1 MERILKNRQI
11 FYGWWIVAVSFLV
24 LFVHAGCAFYSFAI
38 LRDVLE
44 DELATS
50 SAAISGAVSLY
61 MVVLGLTAPLAG
73 KLTDKYGPKNVVV
86 VGGVIAGIAL
96 LLLSLTNAVW
106 QIYLLYIV
114 VGIGMSGAGLI
125 PLAVALSNWFT
136 RRRGTAIGIAT
147 AGIALGAIV
156 LAPLTDFVTETV
168 SWQAA
173 YVVLGVITLV
183 CVVLPVMFIM
193 RTRPQDMGLLPDG
206 ERPAAAEAVAA
217 SELATNPAEAR
228 SGSEEPEWTTS
239 AAIRTMPYWLAL
251 AAFFLVGMAIAGV
264 LQHEKKFFE
273 DIGVTTSTAALA
285 LGITGGIGGVGKLTF
300 GFLADRISAKRAALV
315 CFALQIVGLVLLLNT
330 ESVAMMWVSVVVFGF
345 AMGGNVALQPL
356 IIGDFFGL
364 ASFGTILG
372 SIVLVAAVG
381 AGLGPVLTGAMY
393 DAFGSYT
400 LAFTIFVVG
409 YAVAVTALILARRP
423 KLKNTTP

>member
-1 MERILKNRQI
+1 
-11 FYGWWIVAVSFLV
+11 
-24 LFVHAGCAFYSFAI
+24 
-38 LRDVLE
+38 
-44 DELATS
+44 
-50 SAAISGAVSLY
+50 
-61 MVVLGLTAPLAG
+61 
-73 KLTDKYGPKNVVV
+73 VVV

-96 LLLSLTNAVW
+96 LLLSLINAVW
-106 QIYLLYIV
+106 QIYLLYLV

-136 RRRGTAIGIAT
+136 RRRGRAIGIAT
-147 AGIALGAIV
+147 AGIALGAIA

-183 CVVLPVMFIM
+183 CVVLPVMLVLK
-193 RTRPQDMGLLPDG
+193 TRPQDMGLLPDG
-206 ERPAAAEAVAA
+206 ERPAAVEAGAA
-217 SELATNPAEAR
+217 SELATNPAEASPG
-228 SGSEEPEWTTS
+228 SGEPQWTTS

-273 DIGVTTSTAALA
+273 DVGITTSTAALA

-372 SIVLVAAVG
+372 SIALVAAVG

-393 DAFGSYT
+393 DAFGGYT

-409 YAVAVTALILARRP
+409 YAVALTALVLARRP
-423 KLKNTTP
+423 KPKTTAP

>member
-1 MERILKNRQI
+1 MLRDRQI

-44 DELATS
+44 EEFATS
-50 SAAISGAVSLY
+50 SAAISGAISIY
-61 MVVLGLTAPLAG
+61 MLTLGLTAPLAG
-73 KLTDKYGPKNVVV
+73 RLTDKYGPKNVVV

-96 LLLSLTNAVW
+96 LLLSLINAVW
-106 QIYLLYIV
+106 QIYLLYLV

-136 RRRGTAIGIAT
+136 RRRGRAIGIAT
-147 AGIALGAIV
+147 AGIALGAIA

-183 CVVLPVMFIM
+183 CVVLPVMLVLK
-193 RTRPQDMGLLPDG
+193 TRPQDMGLLPDG
-206 ERPAAAEAVAA
+206 ERPAAVEAGAA
-217 SELATNPAEAR
+217 SELATNPAEASPG
-228 SGSEEPEWTTS
+228 SGEPQWTTS

-273 DIGVTTSTAALA
+273 DVGITTSTAALA

-372 SIVLVAAVG
+372 SIALVAAVG

-393 DAFGSYT
+393 DAFGGYT

-409 YAVAVTALILARRP
+409 YAVALTALVLARRP
-423 KLKNTTP
+423 KPKTTAP

>member
-44 DELATS
+44 EELATS
-50 SAAISGAVSLY
+50 SAAISGAVSIY

-73 KLTDKYGPKNVVV
+73 KLTDKYGPKSVVMA
-86 VGGVIAGIAL
+86 GGVIGGVAF
-96 LLLSLTNAVW
+96 LLLSSITAVW
-106 QIYLLYIV
+106 QLYALYFV

-147 AGIALGAIV
+147 AGIALGAIT
-156 LAPLTDFVTETV
+156 LAPLTDFVVEAA
-168 SWQAA
+168 SWRAA

-183 CVVLPVMFIM
+183 CVVPPVMFIM
-193 RTRPQDMGLLPDG
+193 RTKPQDMGLLPDG
-206 ERPAAAEAVAA
+206 ERPVAVEAGAAAE
-217 SELATNPAEAR
+217 LATSPAEESA
-228 SGSEEPEWTTS
+228 GADEPRWTTS
-239 AAIRTMPYWLAL
+239 TAIRTMPYWLAL

-264 LQHEKKFFE
+264 LQHEKQFFE
-273 DIGVTTSTAALA
+273 DVGIATSTAALA
-285 LGITGGIGGVGKLTF
+285 VGLTGGMGGVGKLTF
-300 GFLADRISAKRAALV
+300 GFLADRISAKRAALL
-315 CFALQIVGLVLLLNT
+315 CFALQIVGLVILLNT
-330 ESVAMMWVSVVVFGF
+330 ESVAMMWVSIVVFGF

-356 IIGDFFGL
+356 IVGDFFGL

-381 AGLGPVLTGAMY
+381 AGMGPLLAGAMY

-423 KLKNTTP
+423 KLKATAP